1 MFKVTVSPVGIA
13 APEAPVTDGEE
24 VLKEADAV
32 EFVPSYSFVKWY
44 EVELNTLYILVRL
57 PGSYALSKPLPVP

>member
-1 MFKVTVSPVGIA
+1 MSYVNVGLFKVTVSPVGIA
-13 APEAPVTDGEE
+13 APKAPVTDGEE

-44 EVELNTLYILVRL
+44 EVELNTL
-57 PGSYALSKPLPVP
+57 